1 MLAMDI
7 LAQTTDALAEPGV
20 LTAVGTAIVASVTS
34 VWAWFR
40 GELNDCKK
48 DRKELFARVE
58 SLHAR
63 VSELSLEIG
72 HMKHGN

>member
-7 LAQTTDALAEPGV
+7 IAQTTDALAAPGV

-58 SLHAR
+58 TLHQEVSKLSMR
-63 VSELSLEIG
+63 VG
-72 HMKHGN
+72 HFENKD